1 MEEKET
7 RPRLPPSHL
16 SNLSMNAS
24 IGIKYKVYKVIT
36 PWNVGVS
43 TKHTCCKIHRLTSRE
58 RKRGSTGET
67 VDFP

>member
-24 IGIKYKVYKVIT
+24 IGVKYKVYKVIT
-36 PWNVGVS
+36 PWNIGVS
-43 TKHTCCKIHRLTSRE
+43 TKHILSIFDDGNRVTFPVTPAVKF
-58 RKRGSTGET
+58 T
-67 VDFP
+67 V